1 MKLTRRAATVG
12 GLSLIASGGF
22 SSPGFAW
29 DRLLLDA
36 IEDVES
42 FKIASDAYIYGYPLV
57 TMEMTRRVMT
67 NVAAPEGTHAPMG
80 QLIKLREYPNASF
93 RDVTAPNA
101 DTLYTTA
108 FFDVGDE
115 PWMLEAPDMG
125 ERYFLLPMLD
135 GWTDVFDV
143 PGSRTTGEKAQ
154 TYLVSGPGWKG
165 KVPAGVKHVA
175 SPTSIVWLLGRIYCT
190 GAPEDYAAVHA
201 LQDKFKLYPLSAAG
215 KEWTPPAGKVDP
227 SIDMKTAVRDQ
238 VNRMT
243 ATQYFTLLAELLK
256 RNPPSPKDAPA
267 LARFAKI
274 GLEPGK
280 PFDGKSIDGRWETRI
295 PKISNDRIMLHFKFS
310 DGDMTSVNGWGYTTK
325 TGLYGTDYIQRALVT
340 AIGLGANRPQDAV
353 YPTSLKPSFFESYDG
368 SKKWIM
374 RFLPGQLPPAR
385 GFWSLTMYDDA
396 YFFVANP
403 INRYSM
409 SMRTNP
415 RLEKDGS
422 LVIYIQNESPGPDKE
437 ANWLPAPKGKFVL
450 MLRLY
455 WPREHKP
462 SILDGS
468 WVIPPVTAAS

>member
-1 MKLTRRAATVG
+1 MNFTRRAATLG

-29 DRLLLDA
+29 DSFILDA
-36 IEDVES
+36 IEDVEA

-57 TMEMTRRVMT
+57 TMEMTRRVLT
-67 NVAAPEGTHAPMG
+67 NVAAPAGTHAPMG
-80 QLIKLREYPNASF
+80 QFIRMREYPSASF

-115 PWMLEAPDMG
+115 PWVLEAPDMG
-125 ERYFLLPMLD
+125 DRYFLLPMLD
-135 GWTDVFDV
+135 GWTDVFEV
-143 PGSRTTGEKAQ
+143 PGSRTSGGKAR
-154 TYLVSGPGWKG
+154 TYLISGPGWKG
-165 KVPAGVKHVA
+165 KVPAGMKHFQ

-190 GAPEDYAAVHA
+190 GTPEDYAAVHA
-201 LQDKFKLYPLSAAG
+201 LQDKFKLYPLSAHG
-215 KEWTPPAGKVDP
+215 KDWTPPPGKVDP
-227 SIDMKTAVRDQ
+227 SIDMKTAVREQ
-238 VNRMT
+238 VNRLT
-243 ATQYFTLLAELLK
+243 ATQYFTLLAELMK

-267 LARFAKI
+267 LARFARI
-274 GLEPGK
+274 GLVPGQS
-280 PFDGKSIDGRWETRI
+280 FAGKAIDHGWETRL
-295 PKISNDRIMLHFKFS
+295 PKISVDRIMMHFKFS
-310 DGDMTSVNGWGYTTK
+310 DGDMRHVNGWGYTTK
-325 TGLYGTDYIQRALVT
+325 AGLYGTDYLQRALIT
-340 AIGLGANRPQDAV
+340 AIGLGANRPEDAV

-368 SKKWIM
+368 SKNWVM
-374 RFLPGQLPPAR
+374 RFPAGQLPPAR
-385 GFWSLTMYDDA
+385 GFWSLTMYDEN

-415 RLEKDGS
+415 KLESDGS
-422 LVIYIQNESPGPDKE
+422 LVIYIQNASPGADKE

-468 WVIPPVTAAS
+468 WAIPQVTVAS